1 MPADAEPMQSPPS
14 SPPPHGTALLTR
26 VREPGGRA
34 RLLRELWDGREVLLV
49 LALRDL
55 RVRYKQTLLGAL
67 WALGPPLALVAAFS
81 VSLGRAI
88 HENQEGN
95 YPLLV
100 LAGVVPWALFAS
112 TVTAASQSLVANAN
126 LLTRVGVPA
135 MLLPLA
141 ASLAPLVD
149 GLIGFALLAGVLLLQ
164 GAVPGWA
171 ALLLPLLL
179 AGLLAAAHGVGF
191 FLAALMVR
199 YRDVR
204 HGLHHALQLAL
215 FLTPAIYLPSARHAR
230 FLLNPLNGLIAGT
243 RAALLGQP
251 LDGAGVCSG
260 LALAAALLVL
270 GGWYFRSVEH
280 TFADVV

>member
-1 MPADAEPMQSPPS
+1 
-14 SPPPHGTALLTR
+14 
-26 VREPGGRA
+26 
-34 RLLRELWDGREVLLV
+34 LWDGREVLLV

-81 VSLGRAI
+81 LSLGRAV
-88 HENQEGN
+88 HVNTEGN
-95 YPLLV
+95 YPLFV
-100 LAGVVPWALFAS
+100 LTGVLPWALFAS
-112 TVTAASQSLVANAN
+112 TVSAASQSLVANPN
-126 LLTRVGVPA
+126 LLTRVAVPP

-141 ASLAPLVD
+141 ASVAPLAD
-149 GLIGFALLAGVLLLQ
+149 GLLGFGLLAGILLAR
-164 GAVPGWA
+164 GAVPGWS
-171 ALLLPLLL
+171 ALLVPLLL

-215 FLTPAIYLPSARHAR
+215 FLTPAIYLPPARHAR
-230 FLLNPLNGLIAGT
+230 LFLNPLNGLIAGT

-260 LALAAALLVL
+260 LALAVALLVL

-280 TFADVV
+280 EFADVI